1 MQGTAILTE
10 TLNELRNGRRRIIH
24 QGGQYSGKTVN
35 ILGALAIDAVES
47 TDGGV
52 TTVTAQSFPHLK
64 GGALRDF
71 ETWVQPSFKNEIKKY
86 HKTDHLFSFK
96 SGYLIEFKVFETEM
110 SARGQKRKKLFV
122 NEANSFSQ
130 AIWEQLDSRSE
141 QSILDYNPSAR
152 FWAHDN
158 LIGFEENRVI
168 YSDHRHNPFLTP
180 QKHQEIENYFNP
192 ALKEGGERF
201 KVYSRGLTGN
211 ITGVI
216 FPNWEM
222 IDDLDFPRDQE
233 WIYSI
238 DYGYT
243 VDPTAIIKQCKI
255 GQTIFVHELAYE
267 TGLSPM
273 SIKMILSAN
282 GFGSQDVLYSEHDP
296 DMIKALRNLDL
307 TVSPARK
314 GAGSVKAG
322 IELLNDYKVKYSS
335 SSQNLK
341 RELGLYVWET
351 ERDTGKSLN
360 TPVDKNNHAID
371 ATRYGA
377 YTKYLRTGN

>member
-1 MQGTAILTE
+1 MQGTSILTE
-10 TLNELRNGRRRIIH
+10 TLKELRNGRRRIIH

-35 ILGALAIDAVES
+35 ILGALAIDAAED
-47 TDGGV
+47 TEGGV
-52 TTVTAQSFPHLK
+52 TTITAQSFPHLK

-71 ETWVQPSFKNEIKKY
+71 ETWVYPSFKNDIRKY

-96 SGYLIEFKVFETEM
+96 SGYLLEFKVFETEM
-110 SARGQKRKKLFV
+110 SARGQKRKKLFI
-122 NEANSFSQ
+122 NEANSFPQ
-130 AIWEQLDSRSE
+130 NIWEQLDSRSD
-141 QSILDYNPSAR
+141 QSIIDYNPSIR

-158 LIGFEENRVI
+158 LIGYEENKLFV
-168 YSDHRHNPFLTP
+168 SDHRHNPFLSLN
-180 QKHQEIENYFNP
+180 KHAEIENYYNP
-192 ALKEGGERF
+192 LLPEGGERF

-222 IDDLDFPRDQE
+222 VDDLDFPRDQD

-243 VDPTAIIKQCKI
+243 VDPTAIMKQCRI
-255 GQTIFVHELAYE
+255 GQTIFIKELGYE
-267 TGLSPM
+267 TGLSPN
-273 SIKMILSAN
+273 SIKSILVAD
-282 GFGSQDVLYSEHDP
+282 GFGQEDVLYSEHDP
-296 DMIKALRNLDL
+296 DMIKALRNLNMK
-307 TVSPARK
+307 VAPARK
-314 GAGSVKAG
+314 GKGSVSAG
-322 IELLNDYKVKYSS
+322 IELLNQYKVKYSS

-341 RELGLYVWET
+341 RELSLYVWET
-351 ERDTGKSLN
+351 ERDTGKSIN
-360 TPVDKNNHAID
+360 VPIDKNNHAID